1 VNQPTDPRRKFR
13 ITGLCDLERFARCL
27 AVVLKPGDVLLL
39 SGDLGAGKT
48 TLTKKIARELG
59 VDENEVSSPSFTL
72 VNIYEEGRIPLVH
85 ADLYRLGPGADL
97 SEIGIVDAIGEEA
110 ILIVEWAEYG
120 QGAFGAEA
128 LEILLEW
135 VDEERRDL
143 TLRPMGATWE
153 ARVPSLAPCMG
164 SEGAPG
170 HSPSILRKK
179 WPGV

>member
-1 VNQPTDPRRKFR
+1 MNKPGDPRRNFR
-13 ITGLCDLERFARCL
+13 ITGLGDLERFARCL
-27 AVVLKPGDVLLL
+27 AAVLQPGDVILL

-72 VNIYEEGRIPLVH
+72 VNVYEEGRIPLVH

-97 SEIGIVDAIGEEA
+97 SEIGLKDAIGEEA
-110 ILIVEWAEYG
+110 ILVVEWAEYG
-120 QGAFGAEA
+120 QGAFGADA

-143 TLRPMGATWE
+143 TLRPMGTSWE
-153 ARVPSLAPCMG
+153 ERVHSIELCMG
-164 SEGAPG
+164 SWRGN
-170 HSPSILRKK
+170 
-179 WPGV
+179 